1 MKHANTR
8 QRMTNNNNNNKR
20 SHNIS
25 QWIYE
30 ACPYKAEND
39 K

>member
-1 MKHANTR
+1 MKHTHTR
-8 QRMTNNNNNNKR
+8 QRMANNNNNNKR

-30 ACPYKAEND
+30 THPYKAEND